1 MEEVSIKTHLIIT
14 DIHNEYHMNW
24 CGKISEAKPFL
35 ENGLPI
41 FIIKGTRGRMEINT
55 IDMKRLERAAK
66 LLTQPKGRSAITKDT
81 ARIYIK
87 EENGNEMLLG
97 ILTHRNIKTFA
108 PMYDKVDF
116 IK

>member
-24 CGKISEAKPFL
+24 CGKIAEAKPIL

-55 IDMKRLERAAK
+55 IDIKRLERAAK
-66 LLTQPKGRSAITKDT
+66 LLTQPKGRSAVTSDT

-97 ILTHRNIKTFA
+97 ILTHKNIKTFA
-108 PMYDKVDF
+108 PMYDKVGF

>member
-24 CGKISEAKPFL
+24 CGKIAEAKPIL

-55 IDMKRLERAAK
+55 IDIKRLERAAK
-66 LLTQPKGRSAITKDT
+66 LLTQPKGRSAVTSDT

-87 EENGNEMLLG
+87 EENDNEMLLG
-97 ILTHRNIKTFA
+97 ILTHKNIKTFA
-108 PMYDKVDF
+108 PMYDKVGF

>member
-1 MEEVSIKTHLIIT
+1 MEKYLKTHLIT
-14 DIHNEYHMNW
+14 VNIHNEYHMNW
-24 CGKISEAKPFL
+24 CGKIADVKPLL

-41 FIIKGTRGRMEINT
+41 FVIKGTRGRMEINT

-66 LLTQPKGRSAITKDT
+66 LLTQPKGRSAITSDT

-97 ILTHRNIKTFA
+97 ILTHKNIKTFA
-108 PMYDKVDF
+108 PMYDKVGF